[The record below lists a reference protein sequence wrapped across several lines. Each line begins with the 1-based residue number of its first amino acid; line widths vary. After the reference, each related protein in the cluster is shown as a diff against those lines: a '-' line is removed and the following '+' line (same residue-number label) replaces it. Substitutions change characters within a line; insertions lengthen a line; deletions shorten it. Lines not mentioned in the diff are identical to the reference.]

1 MTTSLP
7 AQLEI
12 DDVTPTTLLLEKRR
26 MIIDVQK
33 SLNTNKEEYARKEA
47 YFQKREEQLQ
57 KKSEDLQE
65 NLIQFNKFC
74 KDKTDKRNQYLKKAE
89 KERLEKISREQ
100 EMKVKQREIMDLTRQ
115 SHELETQ
122 FKSLEK
128 YENYLEN
135 VKQSL
140 EDFPEIEYILKRYKV
155 LSDAEQS
162 LIAKE
167 ASSSLE
173 LENLRKEIAAFSEQ
187 QNTMYIQKNNNQ
199 QRLLK
204 ELEDS
209 CEVTAR
215 FEAELESLLLHESNR
230 AKDLTEICMAIV
242 NITDRSSSIFQHTK
256 IKVKQDKEQEDFKD
270 LMEQRLKVV
279 AQYVSDGRKIL
290 HNYKQESSKTNR
302 SRRTRRTVPK

>member
-1 MTTSLP
+1 M
-7 AQLEI
+7 
-12 DDVTPTTLLLEKRR
+12 
-26 MIIDVQK
+26 
-33 SLNTNKEEYARKEA
+33 
-47 YFQKREEQLQ
+47 
-57 KKSEDLQE
+57 
-65 NLIQFNKFC
+65 
-74 KDKTDKRNQYLKKAE
+74 
-89 KERLEKISREQ
+89 
-100 EMKVKQREIMDLTRQ
+100 
-115 SHELETQ
+115 
-122 FKSLEK
+122 
-128 YENYLEN
+128 
-135 VKQSL
+135 
-140 EDFPEIEYILKRYKV
+140 
-155 LSDAEQS
+155 
-162 LIAKE
+162 
-167 ASSSLE
+167 
-173 LENLRKEIAAFSEQ
+173 RKEIAAFSEQ

-209 CEVTAR
+209 CELTAR
-215 FEAELESLLLHESNR
+215 LETELESLLLHESNR